1 MTNSHHDAVIQ
12 TKSLHRIYDTG
23 SERVHAVQD
32 VSLDIHT
39 GQLTAIVGRSGAG
52 KTTLLNLISGLDT
65 PTQGTVHINGQNL
78 FEMSESDR
86 VQLRRQKIG
95 FIFQSFGLLPL
106 LSARENVGVP
116 LRMMQLPGSEREE
129 RVEEALEWVGLAK
142 RMSHRPYELSG
153 GEQQR
158 VAIARALAARPQ
170 IILADEP
177 TGQLDTHTGK
187 RVLKTMRDLAQ
198 RLNITLVIV
207 THDRLV
213 MRAADMI
220 HELRDGKHIDSR
232 TPEPVR

>member
-1 MTNSHHDAVIQ
+1 VSKSRNDAIIQ
-12 TKSLHRIYDTG
+12 IRNLHRIYDTG
-23 SERVHAVQD
+23 SEKVHAVND

-52 KTTLLNLISGLDT
+52 KTTLLNLLSGLDT
-65 PTQGTVHINGQNL
+65 PDEGTVHINGQSL
-78 FEMSESDR
+78 FNMPEAER

-116 LRMMQLPGSEREE
+116 LRMMTLPGNEREE

-158 VAIARALAARPQ
+158 VAIARALAARPE

-177 TGQLDTHTGK
+177 TGQLDTHTGR
-187 RVLKTMRDLAQ
+187 RVLNTMRDLAQ
-198 RLNITLVIV
+198 RLEITLVIV

-213 MRAADMI
+213 MRAADII
-220 HELRDGKHIDSR
+220 HEMRDGKHIDTR
-232 TPEPVR
+232 TPQPVR